1 MAPTRDSSTAL
12 IGDRG
17 GTRFA
22 DLDSRLADAVSAG
35 ATALATPDLP
45 HRART
50 GAPLNEPDPPTFHG
64 GYTDYRILPTTES

>member
-35 ATALATPDLP
+35 ATALATPTCP
-45 HRART
+45 TAPAR
-50 GAPLNEPDPPTFHG
+50 APLNEPDPSTFNG